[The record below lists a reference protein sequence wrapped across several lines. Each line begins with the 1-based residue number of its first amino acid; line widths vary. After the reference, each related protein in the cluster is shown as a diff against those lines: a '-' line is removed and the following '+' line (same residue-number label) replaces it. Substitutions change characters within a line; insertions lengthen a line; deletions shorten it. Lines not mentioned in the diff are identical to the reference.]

1 MNVCKVPDMCKD
13 MEYKYITEDSKTR
26 VYLSVVRKFNEAEY
40 EKYYIRKKK
49 AFSGT
54 KKTDCRW
61 SPCWQKQ
68 DMQSRLSE
76 KKFPEAKTENQLSTN
91 T

>member
-1 MNVCKVPDMCKD
+1 MANRALEV
-13 MEYKYITEDSKTR
+13 
-26 VYLSVVRKFNEAEY
+26 F
-40 EKYYIRKKK
+40 EKE

-61 SPCWQKQ
+61 FPCWQKQ

-76 KKFPEAKTENQLSTN
+76 KKFPEANIEKSAQYEYVIEYGEKVE
-91 T
+91 